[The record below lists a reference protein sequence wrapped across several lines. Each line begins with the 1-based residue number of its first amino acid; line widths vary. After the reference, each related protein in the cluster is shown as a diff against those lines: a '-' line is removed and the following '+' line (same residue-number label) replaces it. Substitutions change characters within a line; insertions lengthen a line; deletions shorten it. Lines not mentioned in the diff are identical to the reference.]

1 MFCECA
7 YHDYD
12 VFSIMSCIYTTFG
25 CYRSHL
31 YLPIHHHITHGLI
44 VSSSFVCIH
53 HSHHNNNRYAYGMG
67 GMETISYDKV
77 EKILY
82 GISEQGFITLID
94 QANAPEDAPQLPIVL
109 EAEGT
114 PTFIS
119 VCADR
124 GLLFVVTKDD
134 PNLGHVVV
142 YKAAS
147 RSEDGSVTPPELLA
161 KVDVGYGPDMSRP
174 NSDCTMLAVAN
185 EGEGVVDDTLGLVNP
200 PGSVSLINLEDLDN
214 ISSTDVPFLW
224 SDEELMAKDIHLP
237 LSLNALEYWDEHS
250 AIADDVNF
258 TLARATYTTAS
269 VLEPEWLEWTA
280 DDKYVLVNLQENAA
294 LVKIN
299 VETATAE
306 DIYGYGLKSW
316 EETPIDIIEDDGCAT
331 MPTVPGLFS
340 VRTPDSI
347 AVINIDGDTYVAT
360 ANEGD
365 DLGKLIGYTTIF
377 LQHVQENTFL
387 LFESCVI

>member
-1 MFCECA
+1 
-7 YHDYD
+7 
-12 VFSIMSCIYTTFG
+12 
-25 CYRSHL
+25 
-31 YLPIHHHITHGLI
+31 
-44 VSSSFVCIH
+44 
-53 HSHHNNNRYAYGMG
+53 
-67 GMETISYDKV
+67 
-77 EKILY
+77 
-82 GISEQGFITLID
+82 
-94 QANAPEDAPQLPIVL
+94 
-109 EAEGT
+109 
-114 PTFIS
+114 
-119 VCADR
+119 
-124 GLLFVVTKDD
+124 
-134 PNLGHVVV
+134 
-142 YKAAS
+142 
-147 RSEDGSVTPPELLA
+147 
-161 KVDVGYGPDMSRP
+161 
-174 NSDCTMLAVAN
+174 
-185 EGEGVVDDTLGLVNP
+185 LGLVNP

-347 AVINIDGDTYVAT
+347 AVINIDGETYVAT

-365 DLGKLIGYTTIF
+365 DLGKMIGYTTIF

>member
-1 MFCECA
+1 
-7 YHDYD
+7 
-12 VFSIMSCIYTTFG
+12 
-25 CYRSHL
+25 
-31 YLPIHHHITHGLI
+31 
-44 VSSSFVCIH
+44 
-53 HSHHNNNRYAYGMG
+53 MG
-67 GMETISYDKV
+67 GLETMSYDKK
-77 EKILY
+77 EKLLY

-94 QANAPEDAPQLPIVL
+94 QANAPEIAPQLPIVL
-109 EAEGT
+109 KAEGT
-114 PTFIS
+114 FTFVS

-134 PNLGHVVV
+134 PNLGHVLV

-147 RSEDGSVTPPELLA
+147 RSEDGNVNPPEFLT
-161 KVDVGYGPDMSRP
+161 KVEVGYGPDMARP
-174 NSDCTMLAVAN
+174 NSGCTMLAVAN
-185 EGEGVVDDTLGLVNP
+185 EGEGVVDDTLGLINP

-214 ISSTDVPFLW
+214 ISSTNVPFLW

-237 LSLNALEYWDEHS
+237 LSKNALEYWDEHS
-250 AIADDVNF
+250 SIAGDVNF

-269 VLEPEWLEWTA
+269 VLEPEWLEWSA
-280 DDKYVLVNLQENAA
+280 DEKYVLVNLQENAA
-294 LVKIN
+294 LVKVN

-331 MPTVPGLFS
+331 MPAVPGLYS

-347 AVINIDGDTYVAT
+347 AVINVNGQTYVAT

-365 DLGKLIGYTTIF
+365 DIGKMIG
-377 LQHVQENTFL
+377 
-387 LFESCVI
+387 